1 MMMETIMTEEQ
12 FTALLAGIETWIQPI
27 NQGWLE
33 DDLQGQFG
41 RRRWALLQAG
51 GLTGLLN
58 SQAAGGLG
66 LNAPQAARFMAHLG
80 EYCLD
85 GGLSFALCTHLC
97 STCLPIERFGSAS
110 LRKNLLPEMVTGKL
124 IGAHAI
130 TEAGSGS
137 DAFAMTTHAQRDGEG
152 WRLNGTKIF
161 VSNGPIADQIVVYA
175 CTDRKRGTLGG
186 FSAFLVDARSPGVV
200 IGPAGHKMGLKTSPL
215 SDIYLTDV
223 FVDDERLLGEEGM
236 GFAIL
241 DFVMKWEV
249 LCVFACQ
256 VGEMRRRLAQCLKQ
270 AKTRTQFGKPIG
282 KNQAVS
288 HRLVNMHLQ
297 VETAQY
303 WLTRAAKALHSGK
316 NTAGDIAAAK
326 LVISESNVATALDA
340 VTLFGGS
347 GYMAEMG
354 IEKQLRDAVG
364 GVIYSGTSDI
374 QRNRLATML
383 GL

>member
-1 MMMETIMTEEQ
+1 MDTKTMTDDLLE
-12 FTALLAGIETWIQPI
+12 ALLSEVGNWSQAM

-33 DDLQGQFG
+33 DELRGQFG
-41 RRRWALLQAG
+41 QSRWQRLKAS

-58 SQAAGGLG
+58 SQKAGGLG
-66 LNAPQAARFMAHLG
+66 LNAPQAARFLSCFG
-80 EYCLD
+80 ELCLD

-97 STCLPIERFGSAS
+97 SSCLPIERFGSEI
-110 LRKNLLPEMVTGKL
+110 LRQRLLPLLIAGDA

-130 TEAGSGS
+130 TEAESGS
-137 DAFAMTTHAQRDGEG
+137 DAFAMNTTAVKAPGG
-152 WRLNGTKIF
+152 WVLNGAKIF
-161 VSNGPIADQIVVYA
+161 VSNGPISSHVVVYA
-175 CTDRKRGTLGG
+175 CTDRSRGSLGG
-186 FSAFLVDARSPGVV
+186 YSAFVVDTHLEGVT
-200 IGPAGHKMGLKTSPL
+200 IGSAGHKMGLKTSPL
-215 SDIYLTDV
+215 GDVYLTNV
-223 FVDDERLLGEEGM
+223 YVGDECLLGKAGM

-256 VGEMRRRLAQCLKQ
+256 VGEMKRRLAQCLLQ
-270 AKTRTQFGKPIG
+270 AKTRHQFGVPIG

-303 WLTRAAKALHSGK
+303 WLLRAADSLHSGK
-316 NTAGDIAAAK
+316 NTSGDIAAAK
-326 LVISESNVATALDA
+326 LIISESNVATALDA
-340 VTLFGGS
+340 VSLFGGS

-364 GVIYSGTSDI
+364 GVIYSGSSDI
-374 QRNRLATML
+374 QRNRLAAML

>member
-1 MMMETIMTEEQ
+1 MMDSSMTEEQ
-12 FTALLAGIETWIQPI
+12 FVALLAAITEWSQPI

-33 DDLQGQFG
+33 DDLHGKFGQQ
-41 RRRWALLQAG
+41 RWALLKSG

-58 SQAAGGLG
+58 SQSSGGMG
-66 LNAPQAARFMAHLG
+66 LDAMQAARFMACFG
-80 EYCLD
+80 EQCLD

-97 STCLPIERFGSAS
+97 STGLPLERFGSPA
-110 LRKNLLPEMVTGKL
+110 LRERLLPGIVAGEL

-130 TEAGSGS
+130 TEAESGS
-137 DAFAMTTHAQRDGEG
+137 DAFAMSTRAVAHEG
-152 WRLNGTKIF
+152 GWLLSGTKIF
-161 VSNGPIADQIVVYA
+161 VSNGPIADHIVVYA
-175 CTDRKRGTLGG
+175 CTDRSRGTLGG
-186 FSAFLVDARSPGVV
+186 FSAFVVDVRSPGVV
-200 IGPAGHKMGLKTSPL
+200 VGPASHKMGLKTSPL
-215 SDIYLTDV
+215 CDIYLTDV
-223 FVDDERLLGEEGM
+223 FVSHDRLLGKEGM

-256 VGEMRRRLAQCLKQ
+256 VGEMKRRLAQCLRQ
-270 AKTRTQFGKPIG
+270 AKTRTQFGKPISH
-282 KNQAVS
+282 NQAIS

-303 WLTRAAKALHSGK
+303 WLHRAAKALHTGK
-316 NTAGDIAAAK
+316 NSAGDIAAAK

-340 VTLFGGS
+340 VTLFGGA
-347 GYMAEMG
+347 GYMADMG

>member
-1 MMMETIMTEEQ
+1 MMDTSMTEDQ
-12 FTALLAGIETWIQPI
+12 FVALLAGIEAWSQPI
-27 NQGWLE
+27 NQGWQE
-33 DDLQGQFG
+33 DDLHGRFG
-41 RRRWALLQAG
+41 HQRWELLKTG
-51 GLTGLLN
+51 GLTGLLT

-66 LNAPQAARFMAHLG
+66 LNALQAARFMSCFG
-80 EYCLD
+80 EHCLD

-97 STCLPIERFGSAS
+97 STSLPVERFGSPA
-110 LRKNLLPEMVTGKL
+110 LRERLLPGIVAGEL

-130 TEAGSGS
+130 TEAESGS
-137 DAFAMTTHAQRDGEG
+137 DAFAMSTQAVEHEG
-152 WRLNGTKIF
+152 GWLLNGSKIF
-161 VSNGPIADQIVVYA
+161 VSNGPIADHIVVYA
-175 CTDRKRGTLGG
+175 CTDRQRGTLGG
-186 FSAFLVDARSPGVV
+186 FSAFVVDIRSPGVIV
-200 IGPAGHKMGLKTSPL
+200 GPASHKMGLKTSPL

-223 FVDDERLLGEEGM
+223 FVAQEQLLGKPGM

-256 VGEMRRRLAQCLKQ
+256 VGEMKRRLAQCLQQ

-282 KNQAVS
+282 QNQAVS

-303 WLTRAAKALHSGK
+303 WLHRAAEALHTGK

-340 VTLFGGS
+340 VTLFGGA

>member
-1 MMMETIMTEEQ
+1 MMMDTSMTEDQ
-12 FTALLAGIETWIQPI
+12 FTALLVGMEAWSQAI
-27 NQGWLE
+27 NHGWLE

-41 RRRWALLQAG
+41 YQRWEMLKAS

-58 SQAAGGLG
+58 SQALGGLG
-66 LNAPQAARFMAHLG
+66 LNALQAARFMAHFG
-80 EYCLD
+80 ETCLD
-85 GGLSFALCTHLC
+85 SGLSFALCTHLC
-97 STCLPIERFGSAS
+97 STCLPLERFGSPG
-110 LRKNLLPEMVTGKL
+110 LRERLLPGLIAGEL

-130 TEAGSGS
+130 TEAESGS
-137 DAFAMTTHAQRDGEG
+137 DAFAMSAQAQRSGAG
-152 WRLNGTKIF
+152 WLLSGTKIF
-161 VSNGPIADQIVVYA
+161 VSNGPIADHLVVYA
-175 CTDRKRGTLGG
+175 CTDRSRGSLGG
-186 FSAFLVDARSPGVV
+186 FSAFVVDMHSPGVV
-200 IGPAGHKMGLKTSPL
+200 VGPQGHKMGLKTSPL

-223 FVDDERLLGEEGM
+223 YVSDEQLLGKVGM

-241 DFVMKWEV
+241 DYVMKWEV

-256 VGEMRRRLAQCLKQ
+256 VGEMKRRLAQCLQQ
-270 AKTRTQFGKPIG
+270 AKTRIQFGEPIG

-297 VETAQY
+297 VETAHY
-303 WLTRAAKALHSGK
+303 WLLRASEALHSGK

-340 VTLFGGS
+340 ITLFGGS

-374 QRNRLATML
+374 QRNRLAAML

>member
-1 MMMETIMTEEQ
+1 MTMTEEQ
-12 FTALLAGIETWIQPI
+12 FTALLTGIEAWIAPI
-27 NQGWLE
+27 NQGWLK
-33 DDLQGQFG
+33 DDLQGEFG
-41 RRRWALLQAG
+41 RHRWELLQAC

-58 SQAAGGLG
+58 SQQAGGLG
-66 LNAPQAARFMAHLG
+66 MNAPQVARFMAHLG
-80 EYCLD
+80 EHCLD
-85 GGLSFALCTHLC
+85 GGLTFALCTHLC
-97 STCLPIERFGSAS
+97 STSLPLERFGSAA
-110 LRKNLLPEMVTGKL
+110 LCEKLLPDVMAGKR

-137 DAFAMTTHAQRDGEG
+137 DAFAMATSAQREAGG

-161 VSNGPIADQIVVYA
+161 VSNGPIADQVVIYA
-175 CTDRKRGTLGG
+175 STDRQRGTLGG
-186 FSAFLVDARSPGVV
+186 FSAFLVDVHTAGIVV
-200 IGPAGHKMGLKTSPL
+200 GPAAHKMGLKTSPL

-223 FVDDERLLGEEGM
+223 FVDDARLLGKEGM

-256 VGEMRRRLAQCLKQ
+256 AGEMRRRLAQCLKQ
-270 AKTRTQFGKPIG
+270 AKTRTQFGQPVG
-282 KNQAVS
+282 KNQAVAL
-288 HRLVNMHLQ
+288 RLVNMHLQ

-303 WLTRAAKALHSGK
+303 WLTRAAEALHSGK
-316 NTAGDIAAAK
+316 NIAGEIAAAK

-347 GYMAEMG
+347 GYMAKMG